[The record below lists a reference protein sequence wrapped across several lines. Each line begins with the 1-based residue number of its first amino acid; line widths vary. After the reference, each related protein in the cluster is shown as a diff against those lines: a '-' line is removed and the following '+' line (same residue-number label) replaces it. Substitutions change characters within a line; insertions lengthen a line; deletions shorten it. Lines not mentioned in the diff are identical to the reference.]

1 MRIKKKSTIIIW
13 CLVVVSS
20 ICLWNVISI
29 QNKYNN
35 KIYAI
40 DIMFLSKL
48 RHVNLTSSNKRT
60 KELSIEC
67 IAQAE
72 ALIYFT
78 SYYKDNNELCQCISR
93 LYELDLSNEKLQPFY
108 SDIQAYIKKLH
119 SNPNDRDI
127 AKEFLK
133 FIEEIPRIN

>member
-29 QNKYNN
+29 QPY
-35 KIYAI
+35 
-40 DIMFLSKL
+40 
-48 RHVNLTSSNKRT
+48 
-60 KELSIEC
+60 
-67 IAQAE
+67 
-72 ALIYFT
+72 
-78 SYYKDNNELCQCISR
+78 
-93 LYELDLSNEKLQPFY
+93 Y

-119 SNPNDRDI
+119 SNPNDKDI

-133 FIEEIPRIN
+133 FIEEITRIS